1 MDSMR
6 SADVVIDHEQYISE
20 PTSSNV
26 TSREGPP
33 KEYEEIIQ
41 ALEGDIRKHIRIE
54 QQLKLHIE
62 TVEGQLD
69 QLELE
74 NERLVAECQRLDQVN
89 TELEWDK
96 QRALETCQSQVAGLR
111 QELQDLENKHKL
123 EMRGVDDRT

>member
-1 MDSMR
+1 M
-6 SADVVIDHEQYISE
+6 
-20 PTSSNV
+20 

-41 ALEGDIRKHIRIE
+41 NLEGDVRKHIRIE

-74 NERLVAECQRLDQVN
+74 NERLAQECYKLDEANQS
-89 TELEWDK
+89 LEWENKK
-96 QRALETCQSQVAGLR
+96 QLDMYQEEINQVR
-111 QELQDLENKHKL
+111 QELADLENKHKL
-123 EMRGVDDRT
+123 ELRGIDDRVTAEK